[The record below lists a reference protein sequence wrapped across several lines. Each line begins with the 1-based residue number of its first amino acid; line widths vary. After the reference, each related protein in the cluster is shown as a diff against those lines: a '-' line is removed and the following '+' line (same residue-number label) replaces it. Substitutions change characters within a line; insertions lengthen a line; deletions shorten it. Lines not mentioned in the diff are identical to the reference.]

1 MKRERNTQT
10 IEAEMRK
17 EQESLKKA
25 QDKIRSLNAELTT
38 AKKREKARRYNEL
51 GSTIEEVLGVG
62 ELSRQDLQVLVD
74 YFQMPVRFN
83 NGTSTTRAAQV
94 SKAIKTQRAKISAA
108 GRSSPNEVTSAD
120 PKPEAVPSGRQGTA
134 GDGRGRQAS
143 FASWIATRFAPA
155 IQEASRERSMLLA
168 SPCRETCKGGF
179 APL

>member
-1 MKRERNTQT
+1 MKKERDAQT

-17 EQESLKKA
+17 EQKSLKKS

-108 GRSSPNEVTSAD
+108 GRSSPNEATSAD
-120 PKPEAVPSGRQGTA
+120 PKPEAVPSGRQGFA
-134 GDGRGRQAS
+134 GTGNGN
-143 FASWIATRFAPA
+143 TLPLPPPA
-155 IQEASRERSMLLA
+155 K
-168 SPCRETCKGGF
+168 P
-179 APL
+179 